1 MRKGIVAL
9 AISGLAVG
17 AGIGTG
23 PITSRAEP
31 AQLGTAVVL
40 TANQSICDKYC
51 DGRDPALASGD
62 RQALGTAIYGRSIVL
77 HFDDADDMAWASIDG
92 GSAGDEVWMDRSWD
106 GGSTWSGGSKL
117 GDITI
122 PSGDTG
128 WRTEMYNLDDWSVHP
143 GVGVVRACGKAGN
156 RSTISCT
163 PWARTTWNATGSRRA
178 AATALMQF
186 YNEGTGLFNG
196 TGWWNSANDLT
207 ALIDGIR
214 VTGMA
219 SYQYVIA
226 NTYAAEQNAYLGDF
240 RNSYMDDT
248 AWWALA
254 WIDAYDLTGNT
265 AYLDTAKDDANYL
278 AGYWDST
285 CGGGIWSSSAK
296 TYKNAIANELYLY
309 LNAALHNRISGDTT
323 YLARAMAEESWFL
336 HSGMING
343 QNLINDGLT
352 INSGG
357 TCANNGGAVWTYN
370 QGVILSGLTELYK
383 ATGDASVLNEAVQL
397 AGASTSSPQLNPV
410 SATAPKGELADP
422 SASGGDE
429 PTFKGIY
436 VRGVYALN
444 SVASGAPYSCYLS
457 RQAATAYVND
467 RNAADQYGNLW
478 AGPWSSTPQGGADQP
493 AAAQQGSA
501 VFLQNAG
508 PGFTSPSS
516 PAVTSA
522 LNC

>member
-1 MRKGIVAL
+1 MRKGIVVLAL
-9 AISGLAVG
+9 CGLVVG

-23 PITSRAEP
+23 PVTFRAGP
-31 AQLGTAVVL
+31 AHPGTAIVL
-40 TANQSICDKYC
+40 TANQSFCDKYC

-62 RQALGTAIYGRSIVL
+62 RRALSTAIYGRSIVL
-77 HFDDADDMAWASIDG
+77 HADDADDMAWASIDG

-106 GGSTWSGGSKL
+106 GGYTWSDGSKL
-117 GDITI
+117 GDTTI
-122 PSGDTG
+122 PAGDTG

-156 RSTISCT
+156 RSAISCT
-163 PWARTTWNATGSRRA
+163 PWARTTWNAADSRRA

-186 YNEGTGLFNG
+186 YDEGTGLFSG
-196 TGWWNSANDLT
+196 TGWWNSANGLT
-207 ALIDGIR
+207 SLIDGIR

-265 AYLDTAKDDANYL
+265 AYLNTAKDDASYL

-285 CGGGIWSSSAK
+285 CGGGIWWSSAK

-323 YLARAMAEESWFL
+323 YLARATAEESWFL

-352 INSGG
+352 ISSGG
-357 TCANNGGAVWTYN
+357 TCASNGGAVWTYN

-383 ATGDASVLNEAVQL
+383 ATGDVSVLNEAVQL
-397 AGASTSSPQLNPV
+397 AGASTSSLQLNPV

-436 VRGVYALN
+436 VRGVHALD

-457 RQAATAYVND
+457 RQAATAYVSD

-501 VFLQNAG
+501 VFLQDAG